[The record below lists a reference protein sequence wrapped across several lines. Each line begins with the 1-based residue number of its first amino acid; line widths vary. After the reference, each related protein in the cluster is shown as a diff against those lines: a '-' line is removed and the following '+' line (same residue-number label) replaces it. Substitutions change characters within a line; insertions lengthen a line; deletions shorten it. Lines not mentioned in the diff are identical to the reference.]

1 MALDEPALST
11 LCGRVR
17 RARRMTGEFLHEEF
31 RAAVLLG
38 LYTKHPG
45 VLCDGGG
52 LARRTVLPSTIHP
65 MSVAGHHGGVAQ
77 L

>member
-1 MALDEPALST
+1 
-11 LCGRVR
+11 
-17 RARRMTGEFLHEEF
+17 MTGEFLHEEF

-52 LARRTVLPSTIHP
+52 LACRTVLPSTIHP
-65 MSVAGHHGGVAQ
+65 MSVARHHGGVAQ